1 MYTPPTENTPEG
13 TDFSCGVFVLS
24 IASLLA
30 VALAWVLAATLLSIQ
45 TVEIGMV
52 LLSAPWFTFLYF
64 LCRKMHRTKIIIVD

>member
-52 LLSAPWFTFLYF
+52 YYLLHGLHSYISYAGK
-64 LCRKMHRTKIIIVD
+64 CIGRKL